1 MAKRKKNTDKGPG
14 FITGAALVAENR
26 KARHNYAVLDTLEA
40 GVMLLGSEVKS
51 LRHGGSNIA
60 ESYASME
67 GNELF
72 LLNAHIAE
80 YLKANRENHK
90 PRRPR
95 KLLLHRK
102 QIDKLH
108 AKIQQDGITIV
119 PLKLYFNEKGKV
131 KILLG
136 IAKGKTH
143 ADKRQTAKKRDWARD
158 KARLMRE
165 KG

>member
-1 MAKRKKNTDKGPG
+1 MAKKKNKGPD
-14 FITGAALVAENR
+14 FITGAKTVAENR
-26 KARHNYAVLDTLEA
+26 KARHNYEVIDTFEA
-40 GVMLLGSEVKS
+40 GIMLLGSEVKS
-51 LRHGGSNIA
+51 LRYGGSNIA

-80 YLKANRENHK
+80 YVQANRENHK
-90 PRRPR
+90 IRRPR

-102 QIDKLH
+102 QIDKMN
-108 AKIQQDGITIV
+108 AKIRQDGMTVV
-119 PLKLYFNEKGKV
+119 PLKLYFNERGKV

-136 IAKGKTH
+136 LAKGKTNH
-143 ADKRQTAKKRDWARD
+143 DKRQSAKKKDWARD